1 MRLLVSI
8 FISLFS
14 VSCAYE
20 LGYKSKNLPGEHTVI
35 KIPMFTNET
44 KIVGAEIYFTNELK
58 RQFYRSKIANISDN
72 APVKIIG
79 KIRRIYIDQDARG
92 SKEDFPNLPANTVIT
107 TSYNMTIDV
116 KIQMIRKSD
125 KKIIWQSEFSDFL
138 LYSGAQLKLEGVNS
152 SNTIYNQSAVKTNI
166 QKLANIMM
174 SEAHNRL
181 TENF

>member
-1 MRLLVSI
+1 MQLCLTI
-8 FISLFS
+8 FIAFLSI
-14 VSCAYE
+14 SCAYE
-20 LGYKSKNLPGEHTVI
+20 LGYKSKNLPGAHTQI

-44 KIVGAEIYFTNELK
+44 KIIGAETYFTNELK
-58 RQFYRSKIANISDN
+58 RQFYRSKIANISDD
-72 APVKIIG
+72 APVKIVG
-79 KIRRIYIDQDARG
+79 KVRRIYIDQDARG

-116 KIQMIRKSD
+116 KIEMVRKAD
-125 KKIIWQSEFSDFL
+125 AKVIWQSEFSDFL

-152 SNTIYNQSAVKTNI
+152 SNTLYNQSAVQNNI
-166 QKLANIMM
+166 QKLASIMM

>member
-1 MRLLVSI
+1 MQLMITILISLVSI
-8 FISLFS
+8 
-14 VSCAYE
+14 SCAYE
-20 LGYKSKNLPGEHTVI
+20 LGYQSKNLPDDHTVI

-44 KIVGAEIYFTNELK
+44 KIVGAETYFTNELK
-58 RQFYRSKIANISDN
+58 RQFYRSKIAKIKSD

-92 SKEDFPNLPANTVIT
+92 SKEDFPNLPENTVVT

-116 KIQMIRKSD
+116 KIEMIRKAD
-125 KKIIWQSEFSDFL
+125 NKIIWQSEFSDFL
-138 LYSGAQLKLEGVNS
+138 LYSGAQLKVEGVNS
-152 SNTIYNQSAVKTNI
+152 SNTIYNQSAIQNNI
-166 QKLANIMM
+166 QQLATIMM